1 MDKLNLMSSFIAV
14 AEEGTYTAAAKRLG
28 KTKALISTHV
38 SQLEEW
44 LQVRLIVRSTRS
56 VQLTETGQAY
66 FLDAKKVLDDIA
78 TLEAQLLE
86 DNRRLVGRLRISA
99 PTTFGEIV
107 LMPFVATLIGNNPGL
122 QIDLVRNDRHVD
134 IVAEGFDLAIRIGE
148 LNDSSL
154 IARNVGKVRS
164 LLCTSPHFF
173 TRYGDVTHLAQL
185 TTLPCVFDSNYRQ
198 ANIWRFNQADDNTEE
213 VIDIAPKSIVRVN
226 SALAAAKLAQTGM
239 AIAYCP
245 DFAAQ
250 QGLNDGSLV
259 PVLESFCRRTI
270 PVHVIYPHRKHLS
283 AKVTAFVDQ
292 FSHYFAQLCKH

>member
-78 TLEAQLLE
+78 MLEAQLLD

-107 LMPFVATLIGNNPGL
+107 LMPFVATLIGDNPGL
-122 QIDLVRNDRHVD
+122 QIDLVLNDRHVD

-154 IARNVGKVRS
+154 IARNVGRVRS

-173 TRYGDVTHLAQL
+173 TRHGEVTHLAQL
-185 TTLPCVFDSNYRQ
+185 TSLPCVFDSNYRQ
-198 ANIWRFNQADDNTEE
+198 ANIWRFNQAGNQTEE

-226 SALAAAKLAQTGM
+226 SALAAAKLAQTGV

-250 QGLNDGSLV
+250 EGLANGSLV
-259 PVLESFCRRTI
+259 PILESFCQRTI
-270 PVHVIYPHRKHLS
+270 PVNVIYPHRKHLS
-283 AKVTAFVDQ
+283 AKVTTFVDL
-292 FSHYFAQLCKH
+292 FSLYFAQLCKN